1 MNVAKETHV
10 DIHEHD
16 DKEKSLVF
24 GYTPTCGTCK
34 ISERM
39 LDIANEILQL
49 PITKVDLNFYPEYSQ
64 KHEIQSVPVLIVMSK
79 GQEIKRIYAFQSVP
93 YLLENLK

>member
-1 MNVAKETHV
+1 MRKYAL
-10 DIHEHD
+10 
-16 DKEKSLVF
+16 SL
-24 GYTPTCGTCK
+24 
-34 ISERM
+34 M

-79 GQEIKRIYAFQSVP
+79 GQEIKRIYAYQ
-93 YLLENLK
+93 

>member
-1 MNVAKETHV
+1 MSRTINIT
-10 DIHEHD
+10 DISQNY
-16 DKEKSLVF
+16 DKTKHLIF

-49 PITKVDLNFYPEYSQ
+49 PIIKIDLNFHPQFSETNQ
-64 KHEIQSVPVLIVMSK
+64 IMSVPVLLLMNYDKEV
-79 GQEIKRIYAFQSVP
+79 KRIYAFQSVP
-93 YLLENLK
+93 NLLENLK